1 MAYTQ
6 ENLSNI
12 SNFKPPRRKK
22 DRFGVKPKKRK
33 DKDRP
38 GRRAG
43 VATGIATGL
52 FFGLTPAVRAI
63 QKTFG
68 KG

>member
-22 DRFGVKPKKRK
+22 DRFE
-33 DKDRP
+33 
-38 GRRAG
+38 
-43 VATGIATGL
+43 
-52 FFGLTPAVRAI
+52 
-63 QKTFG
+63 TFG